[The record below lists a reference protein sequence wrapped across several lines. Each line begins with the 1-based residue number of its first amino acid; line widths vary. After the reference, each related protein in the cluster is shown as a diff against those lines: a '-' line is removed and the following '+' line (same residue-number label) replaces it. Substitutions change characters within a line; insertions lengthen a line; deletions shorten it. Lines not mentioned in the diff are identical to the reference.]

1 MRTLPNAFIP
11 LLGPLALSAAI
22 ILTICG
28 AYVVFVQ
35 EGEQR
40 ADAGFLQRQLAERAF
55 RKAIDDIPAEL
66 AGKRV
71 ALPMLAGDES
81 GYLERVLRDRIRSS
95 GRVRLAYAE
104 THRKITY
111 GSHAVGSLARA
122 LWFAKT
128 LNTDLVLYGEA
139 TEFSSNNRGCRL
151 TFDIH
156 LAEVKHGKVVYSRGY
171 NETLDGSIAP
181 WRARAADSASSLRI
195 WVWLGFA
202 ALLPMATSRL
212 IRYFTA
218 QNSVLIN
225 LSFLAVYTGF
235 DIGFAVLLTG
245 LWIVSAWTWIL
256 LLAALSISITYNYW
270 IATLIENLAPLTPR
284 VILKHGIMKDIASI
298 ERSRV

>member
-1 MRTLPNAFIP
+1 MRTLPHAFIP
-11 LLGPLALSAAI
+11 MLGPLALSVAI
-22 ILTICG
+22 ILTMCG

-35 EGEQR
+35 ESEQR
-40 ADAGFLQRQLAERAF
+40 AGPGFLQRQLAERAF
-55 RKAIDDIPAEL
+55 RKAINDIPAEL

-81 GYLERVLRDRIRSS
+81 GYLERVLRDGIRSS

-111 GSHAVGSLARA
+111 GTHAVGSLARA

-128 LNTDLVLYGEA
+128 LNADLVLYGEA
-139 TEFSSNNRGCRL
+139 TEFSSSDRGSRL
-151 TFDIH
+151 KFDIH
-156 LAEVKHGKVVYSRGY
+156 LAEVKRGKVVYSRAY
-171 NETLDGSIAP
+171 NETLEGSIAP
-181 WRARAADSASSLRI
+181 WRARAADSASGLRM

-202 ALLPMATSRL
+202 ALIPMATAPL

-218 QNSVLIN
+218 KNSVFIN
-225 LSFLAVYTGF
+225 LSFLAVYTAL

-256 LLAALSISITYNYW
+256 LLAALSLSVTYNYW
-270 IATLIENLAPLTPR
+270 IATLIENLAPPAAHP
-284 VILKHGIMKDIASI
+284 ILKRGIMNDITSI